1 MSKALRARV
10 RLHSQQVACIEQL
23 SRQLGVS
30 CDDALAYAI
39 ALGTH
44 QSVPD
49 DVALRI
55 DQARHEAARRD
66 AARRRTPMQDR
77 LPLEPASGICR

>member
-10 RLHSQQVACIEQL
+10 RLHPEQAACIEQL
-23 SRQLGVS
+23 SKKLGVS
-30 CDDALAYAI
+30 CDDAVAYAI
-39 ALGTH
+39 ALGAH

-55 DQARHEAARRD
+55 DQARHEAAKND
-66 AARRRTPMQDR
+66 AALRRAPIQDR
-77 LPLEPASGICR
+77 LPLEPFSEIRR